1 MARLG
6 ESREGVRCA
15 ELVRAVLDTDPEL
28 KVATIRANVWNL
40 HEVYPDEVYKPSRG
54 LFRLTQFRDEDT
66 DSPRAELVSKP
77 HKEIQNDEELVKA
90 IIGQIKDGVPPW
102 RRPWSESTKT
112 VVVGAMR
119 YVATMWPSNIRAPKI
134 PYGIYN
140 GLKLLTIASKR
151 EYRTNLW
158 IAENVL
164 DDIDAAVVSD
174 DDRPT
179 ELRNYENDGTPIDRP
194 RFVYNI
200 DQIKDCEKTLGLS
213 FQQRSEPVEIRYKH
227 SKKLRDWLVDKR
239 SLLIV
244 HSNSAAFSP
253 SWDRVM
259 LPFRDQFDGEEA
271 YWATLWHEVVHWTGH
286 SSRLN
291 REQHSRWGDH
301 VYAFEELVAELGAA
315 FLCSHLCIP
324 GDLQHHASYLESW
337 CDALE
342 KDLAETEGNRVVVD
356 G

>member
-1 MARLG
+1 M
-6 ESREGVRCA
+6 
-15 ELVRAVLDTDPEL
+15 P
-28 KVATIRANVWNL
+28 NL
-40 HEVYPDEVYKPSRG
+40 S
-54 LFRLTQFRDEDT
+54 
-66 DSPRAELVSKP
+66 
-77 HKEIQNDEELVKA
+77 IDEELVKA
-90 IIGQIKDGVPPW
+90 IIDQIKDGVPPW

-112 VVVGAMR
+112 VVVGSMR
-119 YVATMWPSNIRAPKI
+119 YIATMWPSNLRAPKI

-164 DDIDAAVVSD
+164 ADIDAAVVSD
-174 DDRPT
+174 DGRPT
-179 ELRNYENDGTPIDRP
+179 ELRSYENDGTPIDRP

-200 DQIKDCEKTLGLS
+200 DQIKDCERTLGLS
-213 FQQRSEPVEIRYKH
+213 FEQRSEPIEIRYKH

-259 LPFRDQFDGEEA
+259 LPSLDQFDGEEA

-291 REQHSRWGDH
+291 REQHSRWGDD

-324 GDLQHHASYLESW
+324 GDLQHHAGYLESW

-342 KDLAETEGNRVVVD
+342 KDLAEQRGIASLWRASDFATKAKDYVLGRTKESDSEEGRAVQ
-356 G
+356 